1 MNFTNRITVSSAD
14 GSSTLR
20 IAGTDE
26 HFHSVHGALNE
37 SMHIYIEAGM
47 RVLKNRESV
56 NILEVGFGTG
66 LNALLT
72 LIYQENRTIRYHGIE
87 AYPLREEEVKSLNYN
102 TMLMDDQWEEYFFK
116 MHAVDAVDEVEIAP
130 GFFFRKSLRKLEEMM
145 LSENQ
150 YDLVYFDA
158 FSPDLQPEL
167 WSEEIFQRIY
177 NAMTKDS
184 VLITYCAKGRVK
196 RAMKA
201 TGFTVE
207 GLPGPVGKREISRA
221 VKK

>member
-14 GSSTLR
+14 GSSTLQ
-20 IAGTDE
+20 IAGTNE

-37 SMHIYIEAGM
+37 SMHIYIKAGM
-47 RVLKNRESV
+47 QTLKDRESV

-72 LIYQENRTIRYHGIE
+72 LIHRKNCAIRYHGIE
-87 AYPLREEEVKSLNYN
+87 AYPLREEEVKSLNY
-102 TMLMDDQWEEYFFK
+102 TMLIDNQWEEYFLK
-116 MHAVDAVDEVEIAP
+116 MHAMDEENEVGIIP

-145 LSENQ
+145 FPENQ

-177 NAMTKDS
+177 NAMKKDS
-184 VLITYCAKGRVK
+184 ILVTYCAKGRVK

-201 TGFTVE
+201 VGFSVE
-207 GLPGPVGKREISRA
+207 GLPGPTGKREISKA